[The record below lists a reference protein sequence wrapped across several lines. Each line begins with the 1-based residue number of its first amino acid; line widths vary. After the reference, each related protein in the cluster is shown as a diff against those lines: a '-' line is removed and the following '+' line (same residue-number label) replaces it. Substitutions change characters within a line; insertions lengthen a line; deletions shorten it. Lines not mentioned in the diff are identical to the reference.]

1 MKKDWLFPREL
12 SERLGRGEVG
22 NREASYLL
30 LATVL
35 LWALVYYVPINV
47 SNPPWTLLSFY
58 EGIVVAVLIV
68 LGLAKCYDSSGGDE
82 NSKFIFDYSCLSF
95 SINLWSYVFV
105 WSIFQAIDYGF
116 RTGVLKIAVEEY
128 QFARNIAS
136 IGGSFVWLLTF
147 DLTPENRIS

>member
-1 MKKDWLFPREL
+1 
-12 SERLGRGEVG
+12 
-22 NREASYLL
+22 
-30 LATVL
+30 
-35 LWALVYYVPINV
+35 LVYYVPINV